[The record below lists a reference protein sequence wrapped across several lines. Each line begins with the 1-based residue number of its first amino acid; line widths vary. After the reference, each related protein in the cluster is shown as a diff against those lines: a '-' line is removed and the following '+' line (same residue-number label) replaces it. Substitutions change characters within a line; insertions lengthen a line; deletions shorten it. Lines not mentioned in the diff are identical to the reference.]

1 MEFKPKSPSIKGD
14 AERFV
19 GEVWR
24 NPITT
29 EHSRVQV
36 NLVRFAPGARTA
48 WHSHANGQTLHVVD
62 GIGLVQVRGEDP
74 VELTPGDSVYAP
86 PGEWHWHGA
95 TPDQF
100 MAHLSIT
107 ENLAPGQQ
115 GPESTWA
122 AHGSDGS

>member
-1 MEFKPKSPSIKGD
+1 MEIKPTTPSIKGD
-14 AERFV
+14 PERFT

-24 NPITT
+24 DSLTT
-29 EHSRVQV
+29 PHSHAQV

-62 GIGLVQVRGEDP
+62 GRGRVQVRGEDV
-74 VELTPGDSVYAP
+74 VEIVAGDSVYAP

-95 TPDQF
+95 TDEHF

-107 ENLAPGQQ
+107 EVLADGQD
-115 GPESTWA
+115 GPETGWA
-122 AHGSDGS
+122 EHVSDV